1 MLPVGLLMVRLRS
14 RVIEGVEAEAE
25 QEEKDKVAGAV
36 LVARVSEDLRARA
49 MLHMVIVVCKGKS
62 SSEVPHRPAP
72 AAIALLPIAVPLS
85 HPLPVAGTS
94 AKS

>member
-1 MLPVGLLMVRLRS
+1 MLPVGLLMIRLPS
-14 RVIEGVEAEAE
+14 RVIEGVEAEAV

-49 MLHMVIVVCKGKS
+49 MLHMVIAVCKGEP
-62 SSEVPHRPAP
+62 SSEVPHRAAP
-72 AAIALLPIAVPLS
+72 AATALLPKAMPLS